1 MYTSLRKNVF
11 ANYIGTGFVVLAP
24 MLALPYYL
32 HALGSSIWGLIGF
45 ITTLQ
50 AMLSILDAGVSQALV
65 REFASNKQTNQQKQY
80 KLGVLLYGFERLYWI
95 FALAV
100 GSVVLLLSNQ
110 IIQYWLKLDSIS
122 AGQARIAI
130 YGAAAI
136 FIFQFPGSVYRS
148 LLVGTQTQV
157 LLNMIM
163 TFGSL
168 TRHAGGVLIV
178 LIWPTLSAY
187 LLWQVCSVA
196 IETAARCFYS
206 WGTLQIKRTE
216 SYWDKALM
224 KRMSLPVL
232 GMSGASLLGALTVQ
246 MDKIILSGMV
256 SVEKFGY
263 YVIAST
269 LATGVL
275 QLLYPVVNVAIPYA
289 VNLKD
294 DVQALRRFNFKYA
307 KLVSLMILSFATAF
321 YVVGNDFL
329 TLWLKNSS
337 IALQVYD
344 LLTILL
350 IGTALN
356 VLYTVGYIN
365 WIVKG
370 QLTRVLQVNLI
381 SLLVSVVLIP
391 IMVNRFGMV
400 GASLGWISINAVG
413 LFFSLG
419 WLMRVGSHSCK

>member
-11 ANYIGTGFVVLAP
+11 ANYIGTGFVVFAP

-32 HALGSSIWGLIGF
+32 HALGSSIWGLVGF

-65 REFASNKQTNQQKQY
+65 REFASNKQSNQQKQY
-80 KLGVLLYGFERLYWI
+80 KLGVLLFGFERIYWI

-100 GSVVLLLSNQ
+100 GAVVLLSSHQ
-110 IIQYWLKLDSIS
+110 IIHHWLKLDSVS
-122 AGQARIAI
+122 VDQARIAI
-130 YGAAAI
+130 YGAAAM

-148 LLVGTQTQV
+148 LLVGTQEQIV
-157 LLNMIM
+157 LNTIM
-163 TFGSL
+163 TSGSL
-168 TRHAGGVLIV
+168 IRHVGGILVV
-178 LIWPTLSAY
+178 LIWPTLFAY
-187 LLWQVCSVA
+187 LLWQVCSA
-196 IETAARCFYS
+196 AFETAARCFYS
-206 WGTLQIKRTE
+206 WRTLQVKRSE
-216 SYWDKALM
+216 SYWDMGLM
-224 KRMSLPVL
+224 KKMSLPIV

-246 MDKIILSGMV
+246 MDKIVLSGMV

-289 VNLKD
+289 VNLRD
-294 DVQALRRFNFKYA
+294 DSQALRKFNFRYA
-307 KLVSLMILSFATAF
+307 KLVSLMILTFAAAF
-321 YVVGNDFL
+321 YAIGYDFL
-329 TLWLKNSS
+329 TLWLKSSS
-337 IALQVYD
+337 IALQVYE

-356 VLYTVGYIN
+356 VLYTIGYIN

-370 QLTRVLQVNLI
+370 QLIRVLQVNLI
-381 SLLVSVVLIP
+381 SLIVSVVSIP
-391 IMVNRFGMV
+391 IMVTRFGMA
-400 GASLGWISINAVG
+400 GASLGWITINAVG

-419 WLMRVGSHSCK
+419 WLAQNDGNSCK

>member
-1 MYTSLRKNVF
+1 MYASLRKNVL

-32 HALGSSIWGLIGF
+32 HALGSSIWGLVGF

-65 REFASNKQTNQQKQY
+65 REFATNKQSNQQKQY
-80 KLGVLLYGFERLYWI
+80 DLGVLLYGFERLYWI

-100 GSVVLLLSNQ
+100 GFVVFLSTHQ
-110 IIQYWLKLDSIS
+110 IIHYWLKLDSVS
-122 AGQARIAI
+122 ADQARIAI

-148 LLVGTQTQV
+148 LLVGTQAQV
-157 LLNMIM
+157 LLNTIM
-163 TFGSL
+163 TLGSL
-168 TRHAGGVLIV
+168 TRHVGGVLVV
-178 LIWPTLSAY
+178 LVWPTLSAY
-187 LLWQVCSVA
+187 LLWQVFSVA
-196 IETAARCFYS
+196 IETFARCFYS
-206 WGTLQIKRTE
+206 WRTLQMKRSE
-216 SYWDKALM
+216 SYWNMAFM
-224 KRMSLPVL
+224 KKMSLPVV

-246 MDKIILSGMV
+246 MDKIVLSGMV

-269 LATGVL
+269 LALGVL
-275 QLLYPVVNVAIPYA
+275 QLLYPIVNVAIPYA

-294 DVQALRRFNFKYA
+294 DSNALRKFNFKYA
-307 KLVSLMILSFATAF
+307 KLVSLMILIFGAVFYAF
-321 YVVGNDFL
+321 GIDFL
-329 TLWLKNSS
+329 TLWLKSPS
-337 IALQVYD
+337 IAVQVYE

-356 VLYTVGYIN
+356 VLYTIGYIN

-370 QLTRVLQVNLI
+370 HLIRVFQVNLI
-381 SLLVSVVLIP
+381 SLVVSVVSIP
-391 IMVNRFGMV
+391 IMVARFGMA
-400 GASLGWISINAVG
+400 GACLGWITINAVG

-419 WLMRVGSHSCK
+419 WLLRNDSNSYK